1 MIRRPPRSTRTDTL
15 FPYTT
20 LFRSQHRYHRTKDDE
35 TVDPERKILDV
46 VEIVMELA
54 ANFANIGDMPMHH
67 LRPPSHARAKDVPVA
82 VKGDF
87 VLIPFRQHGSFGTR
101 DDSAHLA
108 RQDIKNLG
116 QIVDTDVAQETA
128 EAGDT

>member
-54 ANFANIGDMPMHH
+54 ANFANIGDMPLHH
-67 LRPPSHARAKDVPVA
+67 LRPPSHARANDVPVA

-87 VLIPFRQHGSFGTR
+87 VFIPFRQHGRFGTR
-101 DDSAHLA
+101 ADPAHPRSAE
-108 RQDIKNLG
+108 RRDGKEG
-116 QIVDTDVAQETA
+116 VRTCKSR
-128 EAGDT
+128 